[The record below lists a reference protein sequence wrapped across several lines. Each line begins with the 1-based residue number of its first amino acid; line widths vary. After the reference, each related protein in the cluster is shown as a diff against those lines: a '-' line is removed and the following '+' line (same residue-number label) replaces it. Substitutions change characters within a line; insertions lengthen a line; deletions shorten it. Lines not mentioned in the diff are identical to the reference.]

1 MNEIQVNNQPKGIQ
15 EDERSLLIDYYVQK
29 VEGRLRQLR
38 SPSENDKKRWIW
50 ELLQN
55 AKDTISSL
63 KDRNAIN
70 VEVELKDDFVTFKHN
85 GAPFTPKALNSL
97 KWQKSGEK
105 RGNAESTGRFGT
117 GFLTT
122 HTLSSKVDVK
132 SVLID
137 KEDKLWGFEITLYRD
152 GERDEE
158 LRNGIE
164 KTLQSEKYFSEP
176 NNDWTAFTYNLKSG
190 INKESAKAGVKN
202 LESNIFFTLAF
213 VDEIESIKLTTNE
226 KILFVKKIEN
236 ATIGELQVVRFIVE
250 ENEQK
255 KNVSVFIKKA
265 NEYSEELT
273 KKFNQSR
280 NLRYSIA
287 IQVLEDTK
295 EVIPIS
301 SETPHLYC
309 DFPLVGTENFHFPV
323 VLNSRDFEPVA
334 ERDRLLL
341 DGSIINEEKQEI
353 TNQGINKSI
362 LTKSLELYKKL
373 LSYLSKNNWK
383 NIHLLANGASKI
395 PIQERDFD
403 KEWYKEDIQKE
414 IRLFVKETPIV
425 ETSSGLQKLD
435 EIYFPQG
442 SKKEISKIWNFTN
455 DISPNKLPKFELIE
469 EWSKLIWK
477 DCNNQ
482 TVEELARQVS
492 EYQILDS
499 LKQEI
504 EWLNQLL
511 EFISEKDTDLLNT
524 YPLIPNVKGEF
535 KTLDYEG
542 LSKNNG
548 LPDTAFCL
556 LNGFD
561 VDWEDIIVKDGIDA
575 IKLTLNKGIKE
586 LAAEINDIIK
596 DIPNS
601 ENDLWKKGI
610 FNLIATIP
618 TENENITSEFREK
631 RKLLWKYSRDIFG
644 DNQIDKTD
652 ADNLNESIW
661 ERCDD
666 FFILMLIEEVSSK
679 KTLRGLTELNSTLN
693 IDWLN
698 EFIGFVKDKVNSDVF
713 NKEDYKILPN
723 QKGDFSIKTELSK
736 DDNIDELLKSE
747 VIISLGIDL
756 KNQLLDNRITHF
768 TPENTCKITEV
779 ATRINDL
786 LKSKEV
792 DNKIKDNAA
801 FHLVSIL
808 PNEQNDFQF
817 RLWEFSRDIYGKKVS
832 ETTSKITNYHPTLW
846 STSNDF
852 LLKKIV
858 ANIEEFTPDINNE
871 NTKNSVEQFAEY
883 LKEVSEV
890 EKENWNDTAVL
901 WLSKFVDFLSTNK
914 LSIGKIVPNQN
925 DNFEDLEQ
933 LNSDK
938 QIPET
943 LKDILSLL
951 NEEKD
956 FRNILI
962 HQGIS
967 LQPTHSKNTEDIGSE
982 IATQIELDYKQKR
995 EDDNFK
1001 KAVQLLVVDW
1011 FNKPKYPY
1019 DVSEKYQ
1026 DKNVNYNLF
1035 KWVYTHRFELET
1047 NVLSSV
1053 EERKYLYQ
1061 FNSTIREQNIPF
1073 EEAVIIHQSEYDDLK
1088 SENATLQA
1096 EVKKLREE
1104 QGVTEAKTLVN
1115 TYGLTEDRIKLL
1127 LRIEEIAKR
1136 KEGTSNFLEQSAQE
1150 LINQTGIKGEEIV
1163 NSYLIDKFGTDRV
1176 LWVSRA
1182 DKNLNHRQEP
1192 RYDFEV
1198 LTSDLTKVMW
1208 YIDAKATMTREQES
1222 DKIPILIRKGTWDF
1236 IRENTNE
1243 EIFLARVFGARQEKS
1258 NNVQLLKIKYEK

>member
-1 MNEIQVNNQPKGIQ
+1 M
-15 EDERSLLIDYYVQK
+15 
-29 VEGRLRQLR
+29 
-38 SPSENDKKRWIW
+38 
-50 ELLQN
+50 
-55 AKDTISSL
+55 
-63 KDRNAIN
+63 
-70 VEVELKDDFVTFKHN
+70 
-85 GAPFTPKALNSL
+85 
-97 KWQKSGEK
+97 
-105 RGNAESTGRFGT
+105 
-117 GFLTT
+117 
-122 HTLSSKVDVK
+122 
-132 SVLID
+132 
-137 KEDKLWGFEITLYRD
+137 
-152 GERDEE
+152 
-158 LRNGIE
+158 
-164 KTLQSEKYFSEP
+164 
-176 NNDWTAFTYNLKSG
+176 
-190 INKESAKAGVKN
+190 
-202 LESNIFFTLAF
+202 
-213 VDEIESIKLTTNE
+213 
-226 KILFVKKIEN
+226 
-236 ATIGELQVVRFIVE
+236 
-250 ENEQK
+250 
-255 KNVSVFIKKA
+255 
-265 NEYSEELT
+265 
-273 KKFNQSR
+273 
-280 NLRYSIA
+280 
-287 IQVLEDTK
+287 
-295 EVIPIS
+295 
-301 SETPHLYC
+301 
-309 DFPLVGTENFHFPV
+309 
-323 VLNSRDFEPVA
+323 
-334 ERDRLLL
+334 
-341 DGSIINEEKQEI
+341 
-353 TNQGINKSI
+353 
-362 LTKSLELYKKL
+362 
-373 LSYLSKNNWK
+373 
-383 NIHLLANGASKI
+383 
-395 PIQERDFD
+395 
-403 KEWYKEDIQKE
+403 
-414 IRLFVKETPIV
+414 
-425 ETSSGLQKLD
+425 
-435 EIYFPQG
+435 
-442 SKKEISKIWNFTN
+442 
-455 DISPNKLPKFELIE
+455 
-469 EWSKLIWK
+469 
-477 DCNNQ
+477 
-482 TVEELARQVS
+482 
-492 EYQILDS
+492 
-499 LKQEI
+499 
-504 EWLNQLL
+504 
-511 EFISEKDTDLLNT
+511 
-524 YPLIPNVKGEF
+524 
-535 KTLDYEG
+535 
-542 LSKNNG
+542 
-548 LPDTAFCL
+548 